1 MKLFNFYRAIGG
13 PGIKVTSWSKERGQ
27 KSIPVSHT
35 GNIQVGVPKVIIIR
49 PASDRLAFSTW
60 ILFLWIAVQ
69 NGLHSVLISNF
80 TGYTSSLFSFSICFN
95 VGLLQLKHQ
104 DQKAVMWVGSYT
116 RTILIMVPRMYKK
129 GISVFLSDMK
139 GLVLFQQ

>member
-1 MKLFNFYRAIGG
+1 MKLFSFYRAIGG
-13 PGIKVTSWSKERGQ
+13 PGIKVTSRSKGRGQ
-27 KSIPVSHT
+27 QSIPVSHT
-35 GNIQVGVPKVIIIR
+35 GKIQVGVPEVIIIR

-69 NGLHSVLISNF
+69 NGLRSVLISNF
-80 TGYTSSLFSFSICFN
+80 TGHRSPLFSLSTCFN
-95 VGLLQLKHQ
+95 LGPFQFKHQ

-116 RTILIMVPRMYKK
+116 RTILIMVPRIYKK

-139 GLVLFQQ
+139 GLALFQQ